1 MENKEIVK
9 QAEDKSLLEIVNLV
23 YVAKGTK
30 AFKTKE
36 WESDI
41 AMVKY
46 EDVEKIF
53 IAFKEKVK
61 ELSKKRM
68 RWYKVLALI
77 TAGLVIGT
85 AIGCIVGYYYL

>member
-1 MENKEIVK
+1 MENKELIK

-36 WESDI
+36 WESDV

-53 IAFKEKVK
+53 NAFKEKVK

-68 RWYKVLALI
+68 RWYKVLSLI
-77 TAGLVIGT
+77 AIGLVIG
-85 AIGCIVGYYYL
+85 AAAGCLVGYYYL